1 MGRKVENCT
10 YKINTP
16 MTSEVEKEAGKSQEV
31 VGQKPSEEALDA
43 FGPQV
48 LVARKWQPNKKLL
61 KDKVQP
67 SPLGPFNQS
76 PSSQAVPSPRRP
88 TVGSVKVGENSFGG
102 NQKPIFNLEFSVKRT
117 DHSVKPKTSSKPTP
131 GVKMMGAKG
140 SELGPKSTYHRKK
153 YREASGRKETNKNTI
168 PFWKE
173 VVANPFGT
181 STECGSKLSSLS
193 SSSSD
198 MRDFREFKARGST
211 TTMEKAASSC
221 TNVEELN
228 MVDGDA
234 QGNQMVDSFMMVD
247 KSIVGAEV
255 PLISCMVRRPPM
267 EIPNQLVSDEG
278 LAASTESILANISNC
293 PWKRID
299 PTIQLGRV
307 GKENEEAQTGD
318 ELSRDPIEKPEVPA
332 EDMQFDEGGT
342 APNSS

>member
-1 MGRKVENCT
+1 MIESRGRFAMLCIQVNFNEPIIKLLKMGVIDQPVQYEGIHSLCFVCGRVGRKVENCP

-198 MRDFREFKARGST
+198 MRDF
-211 TTMEKAASSC
+211 
-221 TNVEELN
+221 
-228 MVDGDA
+228 
-234 QGNQMVDSFMMVD
+234 
-247 KSIVGAEV
+247 
-255 PLISCMVRRPPM
+255 
-267 EIPNQLVSDEG
+267 
-278 LAASTESILANISNC
+278 
-293 PWKRID
+293 
-299 PTIQLGRV
+299 
-307 GKENEEAQTGD
+307 
-318 ELSRDPIEKPEVPA
+318 
-332 EDMQFDEGGT
+332 
-342 APNSS
+342 

>member
-1 MGRKVENCT
+1 MGRKVENCP

-76 PSSQAVPSPRRP
+76 PSSQAVPSPCRP

-140 SELGPKSTYHRKK
+140 SELGPKSTNHRKK

-198 MRDFREFKARGST
+198 MRDF
-211 TTMEKAASSC
+211 
-221 TNVEELN
+221 
-228 MVDGDA
+228 
-234 QGNQMVDSFMMVD
+234 
-247 KSIVGAEV
+247 
-255 PLISCMVRRPPM
+255 
-267 EIPNQLVSDEG
+267 
-278 LAASTESILANISNC
+278 
-293 PWKRID
+293 
-299 PTIQLGRV
+299 
-307 GKENEEAQTGD
+307 
-318 ELSRDPIEKPEVPA
+318 
-332 EDMQFDEGGT
+332 
-342 APNSS
+342 